1 MILIKKVYL
10 RNFVSHRESELSF
23 DRGVTALVGPNG
35 AGKSSIV
42 EAIYFALT
50 GDVLRTESRRGGRS
64 KWGVVNDRA
73 KEGEAVV
80 RLWLDVNGEEVVIE
94 RRCFKQSIRS
104 RPVDHRVLRN
114 GRTVAVSAKQVDKVV
129 SEILG
134 ISTQSLKEIVRSALV
149 VPQGEIT
156 RLLTARPA
164 ERKERLD
171 KLLGLEAYEK
181 ARESL
186 DNYSLNMELSDGTH
200 LTLYPKRR
208 SLDTLRMTYL
218 SKLSELG
225 RKREKLKSI
234 EDEINS
240 LTKDVEELSSR
251 RKSLEDELRRVKE
264 GIEKVYGELIKLK
277 TQGEGADEL
286 RRKIKELR
294 SKEEELSN
302 ELMRCLEAEKRIKVI
317 ESKLGI
323 KEVISKARK
332 LRESSTQLR
341 SELDRV
347 NTELERDK
355 EIVNEIKR
363 IKSKYPKDIE
373 EVLQELK
380 EAVSKESKL
389 VSTRKELENERS
401 ELIRRKGVLEAT
413 ISRIK
418 RKIEE
423 VLSNASGVV
432 KERFNSAVEALKLIS
447 KYLSEVEDEVNELS
461 NKYSELNRELSV
473 IESRID
479 DVKGKLRYL
488 KGAKELSKCP
498 LCQQPLTP
506 RLRDELVRNLESELS
521 RLKELIPKINDLLI
535 DTKRRKEEKE
545 ALLNRL
551 REVKVRLRDI
561 VEDESRLSDLET
573 ELNELISKLGHVK
586 NKLTEIDDEIKK
598 VIELRTKLAEVESD
612 YQRLKEL
619 MSKGVKEELISEL
632 ERRREEISNELRRV
646 EDELSSS
653 IKLIEQVL
661 GTDDLEEAEE
671 LISELENELS
681 KLRELLAR
689 KEHLERL
696 IKDIKKEIE
705 EKEEE
710 LRRKEE
716 AIRRS
721 KELGRIYEGLKSKL
735 DHVEDEL
742 KRINDELVS
751 KETMIKSL
759 RKERDEL
766 VEGINGL
773 SNDLSKLRDAWR
785 KLHILNW
792 IKDKVFHKD
801 GVPKLLRKE
810 LIRSVELLM
819 KKYLEYFNLAYSD
832 VRIDEDLNITLLGGG
847 IEVGASR
854 LSGGEL
860 VAASIALILSLHQA
874 VLKGRLGFLVLDE
887 PTIHLDEDRTKS
899 LMEIVKNFRG
909 GGIIPQLIV
918 VTHHNEVR
926 DASDTVYEVS
936 KDVFSVVR
944 EVT

>member
-1 MILIKKVYL
+1 M
-10 RNFVSHRESELSF
+10 SHRESELSF

-73 KEGEAVV
+73 REGEAVV

-94 RRCFKQSIRS
+94 RRCFKQPIRS

-186 DNYSLNMELSDGTH
+186 DNYSLDIELSDGTH
-200 LTLYPKRR
+200 LTLYPKKR

-225 RKREKLKSI
+225 RKREELKSV
-234 EDEINS
+234 EEEINS
-240 LTKDVEELSSR
+240 LTKDVEELSRR

-264 GIEKVYGELIKLK
+264 EIERIRDELIKLR
-277 TQGEGADEL
+277 TQGEGANEL
-286 RRKIKELR
+286 RSKIKELR
-294 SKEEELSN
+294 SREEELSK
-302 ELMRCLEAEKRIKVI
+302 ELMRCSEAENRIKVI
-317 ESKLGI
+317 ETKLSI
-323 KEVISKARK
+323 KEVVSKARK
-332 LRESSTQLR
+332 LRELRTQLR

-355 EIVNEIKR
+355 EIVSEINR
-363 IKSKYPKDIE
+363 IKSKYPKGIE
-373 EVLQELK
+373 EVLQELRDV
-380 EAVSKESKL
+380 VSKEAKL
-389 VSTRKELENERS
+389 TIMRKKLENERN

-423 VLSNASGVV
+423 VLVNVSGVI
-432 KERFNSAVEALKLIS
+432 KEQFNSAAEAFKLIS
-447 KYLSEVEDEVNELS
+447 KYLSEVEDEVSELS
-461 NKYSELNRELSV
+461 NKYSELTQELSV
-473 IESRID
+473 IESKIGD
-479 DVKGKLRYL
+479 IKGKLRYL
-488 KGAKELSKCP
+488 KGAKELSRCP

-506 RLRDELVRNLESELS
+506 KLRDELIINLENELKK
-521 RLKELIPKINDLLI
+521 LKESIPKINDLI
-535 DTKRRKEEKE
+535 RSIERRKEEKE
-545 ALLNRL
+545 SLLNRL
-551 REVKVRLRDI
+551 REIKIRLRDVI
-561 VEDESRLSDLET
+561 EDESRLGNLEA
-573 ELNELISKLGHVK
+573 ELNELISKLSHVQV
-586 NKLTEIDDEIKK
+586 KLEEVDNELRKI
-598 VIELRTKLAEVESD
+598 VELRTKLAEVEND
-612 YQRLKEL
+612 YRRLKEL
-619 MSKGVKEELISEL
+619 ISRGVREDLIYEL
-632 ERRREEISNELRRV
+632 ERRKEVISKELSRV

-653 IKLIEQVL
+653 LELIKEVL
-661 GTDDLEEAEE
+661 GTNDLEKAEE
-671 LISELENELS
+671 LISKLENELS

-696 IKDIKKEIE
+696 IEDIRKEIKE
-705 EKEEE
+705 REEE

-716 AIRRS
+716 AIKKS
-721 KELGRIYEGLKSKL
+721 EELSRIYEGLKSKI
-735 DHVEDEL
+735 DNVESEL
-742 KRINDELVS
+742 KRVNDELVS

-759 RKERDEL
+759 KREREKL
-766 VEGINGL
+766 IEGINGL
-773 SNDLSKLRDAWR
+773 SNDLSKLRNAWR
-785 KLHILNW
+785 KLSILNW
-792 IKDKVFHKD
+792 IKDKIFHKD

-832 VRIDEDLNITLLGGG
+832 VRIDEDLNITLLGSG

-899 LMEIVKNFRG
+899 LMEVVKNFRG

-926 DASDTVYEVS
+926 DASDTIYEVS
-936 KDVFSVVR
+936 KDIFSVVR